1 MTDEAAKSESEA
13 GEEVDP
19 GEPIAM
25 LAGFQAATPGGL
37 LLRVRRAIHRRTTVG
52 QLASFVGGAPAVVLR
67 ELWLFLNEQ
76 LDPRGPRKD
85 DNHGNQAP

>member
-1 MTDEAAKSESEA
+1 MTDEAAKPESHA

-25 LAGFQAATPGGL
+25 LAGFKHATSGGFL
-37 LLRVRRAIHRRTTVG
+37 PRVRRAINRRTTVG

-67 ELWLFLNEQ
+67 ELWLMLNEQ

-85 DNHGNQAP
+85 DSHGNETP